1 MVIVVSLSSWYSS
14 ALVVFLHSAWD
25 RPPSLRAKS
34 FQLKPGH
41 LDAMLW
47 VSGSYLNLL
56 FKPASSDTNPTGK
69 RGHTARYR
77 YRHPVATTDTWL
89 FASGTGLSIPL
100 PQQASNDTFRARE
113 IWSVFVLIAPFVAFS
128 GLQVEGWWGCLVT
141 AGQFLMSWLSSRYPL
156 SDITLAGGRSL
167 NHYFWVGVSVQ
178 PLYESPLRLYLG
190 GRVLIIPWQG
200 WKSKFPIHTFL
211 HCPGVSREKL
221 FGILCSSL
229 TSLALAPAPQL
240 CLCRNGV
247 DVWCL
252 RAKW

>member
-1 MVIVVSLSSWYSS
+1 M
-14 ALVVFLHSAWD
+14 
-25 RPPSLRAKS
+25 
-34 FQLKPGH
+34 
-41 LDAMLW
+41 
-47 VSGSYLNLL
+47 
-56 FKPASSDTNPTGK
+56 
-69 RGHTARYR
+69 
-77 YRHPVATTDTWL
+77 
-89 FASGTGLSIPL
+89 
-100 PQQASNDTFRARE
+100 
-113 IWSVFVLIAPFVAFS
+113 AFS

-156 SDITLAGGRSL
+156 SDITLAGGRSW

-229 TSLALAPAPQL
+229 TSLALAPPSTLPLEAWGGCVAFESKVVGPCAFCLFSLLLSWFWLERRSFCWKILGLHQL
-240 CLCRNGV
+240 VSLGCR
-247 DVWCL
+247 L
-252 RAKW
+252 P